1 MQFTLIEMWHSM
13 GVLAKF
19 VVFLLA
25 FMSVTALTIMIER
38 WWAFFQSK
46 KQSNRF
52 IEVSTPLF
60 KDGKLGAVLEAA
72 KKEKNGHVARVIAAG
87 LNEMVTGKPGAPNS
101 GGKEIEKLL
110 MTEEKI
116 EAASRAI
123 QRETAVEVA
132 RFKKGTGGLAT
143 IGTISPFVGLFG
155 TIFGIINAFQSM
167 AMSGSGGLAT
177 VSAGIAEA
185 LITTALGIGVA
196 IPAVAA
202 FNYFVTKTENF
213 VVEIDNSSSELIDY
227 LIKEVSK

>member
-13 GVLAKF
+13 GLLAKG
-19 VVFLLA
+19 VVVILA
-25 FMSVTALTIMIER
+25 FMSIYALTTAIER
-38 WWAFFQSK
+38 FWTFYQAK
-46 KQSNRF
+46 KQSKQF
-52 IEVSTPLF
+52 VESSTPLF
-60 KDGKLGAVLEAA
+60 RDGKIAQILGLAKEA
-72 KKEKNGHVARVIAAG
+72 KGSHVARVIEAG
-87 LNEMVTGKPGAPNS
+87 LKEMQDSNQGKSS
-101 GGKEIEKLL
+101 GSIEKLL
-110 MTEEKI
+110 MTEERI

-132 RFKKGTGGLAT
+132 RFKKGTGALAT
-143 IGTISPFVGLFG
+143 IGSISPFVGLFG

-196 IPAVAA
+196 IPSVVF
-202 FNYFVTKTENF
+202 FNYFITKTENY

-227 LIKEVSK
+227 LLKEVSK

>member
-13 GVLAKF
+13 GLLAKG
-19 VVFLLA
+19 VVLILVL
-25 FMSVTALTIMIER
+25 MSIYALTTVIER
-38 WWAFFQSK
+38 LWAFYQAK
-46 KQSNRF
+46 KQSKQF
-52 IEVSTPLF
+52 VESSSPLF
-60 KDGKLGAVLEAA
+60 KDGKLAEILEIA
-72 KKEKNGHVARVIAAG
+72 KNSKNSHVARVIAAG
-87 LNEMVTGKPGAPNS
+87 LQEMKGSNLGKNS
-101 GGKEIEKLL
+101 GSIEKLL
-110 MTEEKI
+110 MTEERI
-116 EAASRAI
+116 EAASRAV

-132 RFKKGTGGLAT
+132 RFKKGTGALAT
-143 IGTISPFVGLFG
+143 IGSISPFVGLFG

-196 IPAVAA
+196 IPAVVF
-202 FNYFVTKTENF
+202 FNYFITKTENF

>member
-13 GVLAKF
+13 GLLAKV
-19 VVFLLA
+19 VVFILA
-25 FMSVTALTIMIER
+25 FMSVTSLTIMIER

-46 KQSNRF
+46 RQSKRF
-52 IEVSTPLF
+52 ITSSTPLF
-60 KDGKLGAVLEAA
+60 RDGKLGEIYEIA
-72 KKEKNGHVARVIAAG
+72 KKEKNSHVAKVMAAG
-87 LNEMVTGKPGAPNS
+87 LQEMISGNPGNPNP
-101 GGKEIEKLL
+101 GNKAIEKML

-143 IGTISPFVGLFG
+143 IGSISPFVGLYG
-155 TIFGIINAFQSM
+155 TIFGIINAFQAM

-185 LITTALGIGVA
+185 LVTTALGIGVA
-196 IPAVAA
+196 IPSVVA

-227 LIKEVSK
+227 LLKEVSK